1 MQYTQE
7 ESHISKDDYFEV
19 FDKNKKV
26 KYGITSL
33 KEKQKIEKEYP
44 NQYCFEELDLINIK
58 NLEGMGKYAN
68 RLTFEQ
74 KILLILIAIL
84 VILILAGLIWPEK
97 YSFIYISVN
106 STI

>member
-1 MQYTQE
+1 MQSTQE

-44 NQYCFEELDLINIK
+44 NQYCFEGLVLINL
-58 NLEGMGKYAN
+58 NYH
-68 RLTFEQ
+68 
-74 KILLILIAIL
+74 
-84 VILILAGLIWPEK
+84 GL
-97 YSFIYISVN
+97 
-106 STI
+106 

>member
-1 MQYTQE
+1 MKYTQE
-7 ESHISKDDYFEV
+7 ESNMSKDDYFEV
-19 FDKNKKV
+19 FDKDKKV

-44 NQYCFEELDLINIK
+44 NQYCFEELKLINMK
-58 NLEGMGKYAN
+58 NLEGIEKYAN
-68 RLTFEQ
+68 RLTLEQ
-74 KILLILIAIL
+74 KILIILIAIL
-84 VILILAGLIWPEK
+84 VILILTGLIWPEK

>member
-1 MQYTQE
+1 MQSTLE

-44 NQYCFEELDLINIK
+44 NQYCFEELDLINMK
-58 NLEGMGKYAN
+58 NLEGMEKYTN

-74 KILLILIAIL
+74 KILLFTIVLL

-97 YSFIYISVN
+97 YSFIHISIN

>member
-7 ESHISKDDYFEV
+7 ESSIPKNNYFEV

-44 NQYCFEELDLINIK
+44 NQYCFEELKLINMK
-58 NLEGMGKYAN
+58 NLEGMEKYTN

-97 YSFIYISVN
+97 YSF
-106 STI
+106 